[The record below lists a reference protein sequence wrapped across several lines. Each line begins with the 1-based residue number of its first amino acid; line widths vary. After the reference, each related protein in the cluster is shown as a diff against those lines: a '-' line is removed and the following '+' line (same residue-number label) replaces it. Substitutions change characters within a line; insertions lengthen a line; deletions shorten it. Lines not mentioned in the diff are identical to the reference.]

1 MKNTTIRIA
10 IRPASTLC
18 WRNASPS
25 VGLTVVLASSA
36 IGNGSWPNWRI
47 VTRFWASSS
56 G

>member
-1 MKNTTIRIA
+1 MKKMTIRIA
-10 IRPASTLC
+10 IRPATRLW

-25 VGLTVVLASSA
+25 VGLTVVLASSW

-47 VTRFWASSS
+47 VTRFCASAS